1 MGAGWGALRLFRGF
15 VSALKRSAA
24 HDIVVVLH
32 DLPLGGTERIAVRL
46 SNRWAA
52 AGRRV
57 TLFCGALQGPL
68 TALVGEGVE
77 LVECAPA
84 IPRGAGSRARLGEAL
99 ARFVATRR
107 PDLLFAPGNFHW
119 PALPALA
126 RLDRGAKPAIV
137 AQVSTPLHRPG
148 RGPLQQLGYDVG
160 ARARLGIVDGAVS
173 LSAPMTRDVDRLL
186 GRRITRCIPLPA
198 LEDEA
203 PPLAPAQG
211 RLIVAAGRLVREK
224 GFDVALRAFARLRD
238 PQARLAILG
247 EGPRRAE
254 LERLAVRLGV
264 ADRVEMPGYVPDIRP
279 WLDRARCFLLSSWYE
294 GYAAVVVEA
303 LAAGR
308 PVVATD
314 CTPAA
319 NDLLRRDPARGAV
332 APIGDAR
339 RLAQA
344 LHSVLDAPP
353 PDPRALAAAVAG
365 YRIQPIAEAYL
376 ELFDEI
382 VDRRAAE
389 RPSSLPASRPAS
401 SDRLLQVITRRL
413 ASMRVTGPAAD
424 KV

>member
-1 MGAGWGALRLFRGF
+1 MKQSR
-15 VSALKRSAA
+15 AA
-24 HDIVVVLH
+24 NDIVVVLH

-57 TLFCGALQGPL
+57 TLFCGAREGPL
-68 TALVGEGVE
+68 AAMVADGVE
-77 LVECAPA
+77 VVECMPA
-84 IPRGAGSRARLGEAL
+84 IPRGPGSRQRLGEAL
-99 ARFVATRR
+99 AAFVADRR

-119 PALPALA
+119 PALPPIA
-126 RLDRGAKPAIV
+126 RLSAPAKPAIV
-137 AQVSTPLHRPG
+137 AQVSTPLFRPG
-148 RGPLQQLGYDVG
+148 RGPLQQLGYNLG
-160 ARARLGIVDGAVS
+160 ARVRLSGVDVAVS
-173 LSAPMTRDVDRLL
+173 LSDPMTRDVDRVL

-203 PPLAPAQG
+203 PPLTRAEG

-224 GFDVALRAFARLRD
+224 GFDLALRAFARLRD
-238 PQARLAILG
+238 PEARLAIVG
-247 EGPRRAE
+247 EGPRRGE
-254 LERLAVRLGV
+254 LEALARRLGV

-319 NDLLRRDPARGAV
+319 NDLIRRSPAYGAV

-339 RLAQA
+339 RLTAALRRVLGAPAPDPQA
-344 LHSVLDAPP
+344 LAD
-353 PDPRALAAAVAG
+353 AVAG

-376 ELFDEI
+376 QLFDEV
-382 VDRRAAE
+382 VDRR
-389 RPSSLPASRPAS
+389 
-401 SDRLLQVITRRL
+401 L
-413 ASMRVTGPAAD
+413 A
-424 KV
+424 